1 MDRVGKSGKISEM
14 SLRSMWPNKRTPM
27 RQTKS
32 SMLSFLV
39 AVLFMIPF
47 AAMAQQPQDQDPCA
61 PPPYRTDVRPDPAGV
76 PTEVL
81 IGMRLVDLLAINDV
95 DQTISLDLSTRMQWT
110 DSRLAAWEGC
120 KLPIASIWFPTLAM
134 KNSGRIFERWP
145 DTVSVGEG
153 GRIMY
158 LQRSSGT
165 FSSYHKLREFP
176 FDTQH
181 ISLHFFPLEWSAE
194 KLVFV
199 NDTAFTGAS
208 EVLNISDWQFL
219 GIEATLRE
227 ANFAYLDQVRSG
239 YDLTITTKRYLGFY
253 MWKIFLPITMIVMM
267 SWSVFWIDPAQY
279 GTQIGLS
286 ATTVLTM
293 VAFIFA
299 TTSMLPSLGY
309 FTLLDRYVVLA
320 TLFVFLALLQSLT
333 TSFLVSRQHVGRAK
347 TLDVASRFAFP
358 IGFFAICAL
367 TYFEVI

>member
-1 MDRVGKSGKISEM
+1 
-14 SLRSMWPNKRTPM
+14 M
-27 RQTKS
+27 RQTIFS
-32 SMLSFLV
+32 LLCCLF
-39 AVLFMIPF
+39 AVLVVTPL
-47 AAMAQQPQDQDPCA
+47 AATAQQAQEQNPCA
-61 PPPYRTDVRPDPAGV
+61 LPSYRTDVRPDPTGE

-95 DQTISLDLSTRMQWT
+95 DQTISLDLSIRMQWT

-120 KLPIASIWFPTLAM
+120 KLPIGSIWFPKLAL

-145 DTVSVGEG
+145 DMVSVGEG
-153 GRIMY
+153 GRIIY

-165 FSSYHKLREFP
+165 FSSYHKLGEFP
-176 FDTQH
+176 FDTQN
-181 ISLHFFPLEWSAE
+181 ISLHFFPLDWSAE
-194 KLVFV
+194 KLVFM

-219 GIEATLRE
+219 GIKAALRE
-227 ANFAYLDQVRSG
+227 ANFEFLDQVRAG
-239 YDLTITTKRYLGFY
+239 YDLTITAKRHLSFY

-309 FTLLDRYVVLA
+309 FTMLDRYIALA

-333 TSFLVSRQHVGRAK
+333 TSFLVSRKHVEQAK
-347 TLDVASRFAFP
+347 TLDIVSRFAFP
-358 IGFFAICAL
+358 IGFVAICWLVYSKA
-367 TYFEVI
+367 I